1 MTIFGIGAEIEKKI
15 DVSVQFVFVT
25 QRVEIIAENTS
36 YFVSYII

>member
-1 MTIFGIGAEIEKKI
+1 MTIFGIGAKIEKKN
-15 DVSVQFVFVT
+15 SVQFVFVT